1 MMGETTM
8 NRKEYEDRLAEKEK
22 EIDKIEA
29 EISALIEKYC
39 NDCSPFK
46 VGDKIRFNGKEG
58 VIIKISPGWR
68 DFEYYWKPFKKDGSL
83 GCKKIIWYYDFEK
96 IEKI

>member
-1 MMGETTM
+1 MYENLVTTNTYAKMKGVTTM

-29 EISALIEKYC
+29 EISALKEKYC

-46 VGDKIRFNGKEG
+46 VGDKIRFKG
-58 VIIKISPGWR
+58 
-68 DFEYYWKPFKKDGSL
+68 KDGNLSNKKNYSL
-83 GCKKIIWYYDFEK
+83 V
-96 IEKI
+96 